1 MKCPY
6 CGSENTGSSKCCN
19 HCGKEMR
26 SAYLHFDRNRIGAED
41 PNLKS
46 RYAPAPKEEIDK
58 SVAIELVKK
67 LRGDY
72 NLIGRG
78 SESKILAGLGAI
90 LLHNQ
95 ERRGTLRSVLEEV
108 GKLIYR
114 YSEVKEVS
122 IGIKNPADGR
132 FRYEVMIGFRKEV
145 EEAHKK
151 ISYSFEDFF
160 DKERYQG
167 EKISKYSE
175 VFLAENQ
182 PFADK
187 ELSTY
192 NRPVLI
198 GRERKIADQYIEGD
212 YIDIVMYG
220 RNDEV
225 VGWIELSATR
235 TGKMPSAETIRWI
248 ELIASVLGIIV
259 QSDMMRRR

>member
-6 CGSENTGSSKCCN
+6 CGSETSSSSECCS

-26 SAYLHFDRNRIGAED
+26 SAYLHFDRDRIGSED
-41 PNLKS
+41 SSLKS
-46 RYAPAPKEEIDK
+46 GYASAPKEEIDRKVANELIKRLK
-58 SVAIELVKK
+58 SEYAVVA
-67 LRGDY
+67 RDT
-72 NLIGRG
+72 
-78 SESKILAGLGAI
+78 ESKILAGLAAI
-90 LLHNQ
+90 LAINQ
-95 ERRGTLRSVLEEV
+95 ERRGTLKTVLEEAA
-108 GKLIYR
+108 KLIYR

-122 IGIKNPADGR
+122 IGIKTPADGR

-151 ISYSFEDFF
+151 TSYSFEEFF

-167 EKISKYSE
+167 AKLSKYSE

-198 GRERKIADQYIEGD
+198 GRERKTSDQYIEGD
-212 YIDIVMYG
+212 YIDVVMCG

-235 TGKMPSAETIRWI
+235 TGKMPSAETIRWVEI
-248 ELIASVLGIIV
+248 IASILGIII
-259 QSDMMRRR
+259 QSDLMRRR

>member
-1 MKCPY
+1 MKCPH
-6 CGSENTGSSKCCN
+6 CGSETAGNSECCS
-19 HCGKEMR
+19 HCGKEVR
-26 SAYLHFDRNRIGAED
+26 RAYLPFERNRIGSDD
-41 PNLKS
+41 PSLKS
-46 RYAPAPKEEIDK
+46 RYPPEPEKEVDK
-58 SVAIELVKK
+58 SVAMEMIKK
-67 LRGDY
+67 LKSDY
-72 NLIGRG
+72 NLIGRDK
-78 SESKILAGLGAI
+78 ESKILTGLAAI
-90 LLHNQ
+90 LSLNQ
-95 ERRGTLRSVLEEV
+95 ERRGTLRSVLEEA

-132 FRYEVMIGFRKEV
+132 FRYEVMIGFRKDV

-151 ISYSFEDFF
+151 TSYSYEEFF

-182 PFADK
+182 PYADR
-187 ELSTY
+187 ELLTY

-212 YIDIVMYG
+212 YIDVVMYG
-220 RNDEV
+220 RNDEA

-235 TGKMPSAETIRWI
+235 TGKMPSAESIRWV

-259 QSDMMRRR
+259 QSDIARRR